1 MSPNGHIIISNIPPF
16 DSILK
21 KESRD
26 AIYQICILVL
36 LHRPGPNGQTAFHTA
51 VKSLFCR
58 RTSERIPAPCSVQT
72 GNHAKTGQKHTE
84 PIYLCVCL
92 KLQVFSTVLYDQPS
106 EKGIYGLTATFL
118 TGMTKDGGFFCVG
131 KELKIYELI
140 TTSHIRRSRTFL
152 CVREKCTEDMKKVS
166 ESFLFPTRSF
176 LQITIMFPWTIS

>member
-1 MSPNGHIIISNIPPF
+1 MTRLFNDPELLKSGSSCRKQLKKKRQGAEKPPVHGFCLSPCSRRIPDQGTIHRTMSPNGHIIISNIPPF

-118 TGMTKDGGFFCVG
+118 TGMTKEGGFFALA
-131 KELKIYELI
+131 KN
-140 TTSHIRRSRTFL
+140 
-152 CVREKCTEDMKKVS
+152 
-166 ESFLFPTRSF
+166 
-176 LQITIMFPWTIS
+176 